1 MDYKRKYIKYKTKH
15 LELKNI
21 DINNQTGGGKD
32 NIIFNA
38 SKLIYNNGKTTIRN
52 YKSTSD
58 TMYQIASCSKF
69 ITSLMVAKLYE
80 LGKINYDTDINE
92 YLKKWKCPV
101 KGVTLRHLLTHTSGS
116 SDHNGF
122 LGMEPQVKYTQNL
135 ELNIKILN
143 GESYSKP
150 FNITEKIGKK
160 FMYSGAGFQVIQ
172 QVIEEIT
179 NKRLYQLMKQYIF
192 SPLNMN
198 NSTGKLLYENKHNYK
213 LADMDGLYR
222 MYPETAAAGVWMSCN
237 DLVKLGIDLMNGYNK
252 DESKILKQDTIKL
265 ITQGEHPEWKKKYQ
279 NFGLGMFVGENGGK
293 QLFAHNGSNYGYEM
307 HFHCIPEK
315 KYVEVYMICY
325 NSKYFNKLPK
335 EKKVILDL

>member
-1 MDYKRKYIKYKTKH
+1 
-15 LELKNI
+15 
-21 DINNQTGGGKD
+21 
-32 NIIFNA
+32 
-38 SKLIYNNGKTTIRN
+38 
-52 YKSTSD
+52 
-58 TMYQIASCSKF
+58 MYQIASCSKF
-69 ITSLMVAKLYE
+69 ITSLIVAKLYE
-80 LGKINYDTDINE
+80 LGKINYDTDINK

-135 ELNIKILN
+135 QLNIKILN

-150 FNITEKIGKK
+150 FNITGKIGKK

-172 QVIEEIT
+172 QVIEEKT

-198 NSTGKLLYENKHNYK
+198 NSTGKLQYENKHNYK

-265 ITQGEHPEWKKKYQ
+265 ITQGEHPEWQKQYQ
-279 NFGLGMFVGENGGK
+279 NYGLGMFIGEKSGK
-293 QLFAHNGSNYGYEM
+293 KLFAHNGSNYGYEM
-307 HFHCIPEK
+307 HFHCIPEEE
-315 KYVEVYMICY
+315 YVEIYMVCY
-325 NSKYFNKLPK
+325 NSKYFNKLFK
-335 EKKVILDL
+335 EVKLILDL

>member
-1 MDYKRKYIKYKTKH
+1 MDYKDKYIKYKTKY

-21 DINNQTGGGKD
+21 DINNQMGGGKD
-32 NIIFNA
+32 NVIFNA
-38 SKLIYNNGKTTIRN
+38 SKLIYNDGKTTIKN

-69 ITSLMVAKLYE
+69 ITSLVVAKLYE
-80 LGKINYDTDINE
+80 LGKIDYDTDINK
-92 YLKKWKCPV
+92 YLKKWKCV
-101 KGVTLRHLLTHTSGS
+101 KKGVTLRHLLTHTSGS

-192 SPLNMN
+192 TPLNMN
-198 NSTGKLLYENKHNYK
+198 NSTGKLLYENK
-213 LADMDGLYR
+213 
-222 MYPETAAAGVWMSCN
+222 
-237 DLVKLGIDLMNGYNK
+237 
-252 DESKILKQDTIKL
+252 Q
-265 ITQGEHPEWKKKYQ
+265 
-279 NFGLGMFVGENGGK
+279 
-293 QLFAHNGSNYGYEM
+293 
-307 HFHCIPEK
+307 
-315 KYVEVYMICY
+315 
-325 NSKYFNKLPK
+325 
-335 EKKVILDL
+335 